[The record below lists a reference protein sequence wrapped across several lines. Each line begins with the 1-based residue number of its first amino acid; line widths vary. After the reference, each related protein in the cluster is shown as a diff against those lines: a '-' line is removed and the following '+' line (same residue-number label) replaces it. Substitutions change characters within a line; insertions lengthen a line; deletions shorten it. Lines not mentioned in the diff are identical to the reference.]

1 MRRQLTCAA
10 AGMAA
15 ALAFA
20 APAGAADWTAGA
32 FTAGDP
38 FFADV
43 GMGNGGYDVQ
53 HYSLGLDYDPATQ
66 ILDGKAKIRLI
77 PTQDLDR
84 FDLDLRTGINEE
96 GEGLTVSRV
105 AIGNQEPDWFTEGVQ
120 ELVIS
125 PRPKLHAGRTY
136 TVEVDYSGI
145 PATVFDPDN
154 SREGWVKN
162 QDGAFV
168 VNEPQGAPGWFPAN
182 DDMNDKATYDYA
194 ITVPEG
200 NVALGNGRLLSSV
213 TDGGKTTWRWHEDSP
228 MASYLTTATN
238 GDFDLTTQTGPN
250 GLPIYSAVDS
260 RGDSSATNGFSAANK
275 ATIAGH
281 IAAQPGILQVLSDLF
296 GPYPFSSAGGV
307 WDRGGVGY
315 ALESQTK
322 PMYDGTASR
331 STVVHEL
338 AHQWFGDSVTP
349 EVWPDIWLNEGFA
362 RFAEWIYTEKTG
374 GQSAQTSFN
383 TAYAAGPTSQRWTIA
398 PRGIPG
404 PAQLFADTAY
414 TRGGMTLQAL
424 RVKIGDDVFFPML
437 RKWHADHRHG
447 NATTED
453 FIELAEAES
462 GQQLDA
468 FFDIWL
474 FQPTKPAPGSW

>member
-10 AGMAA
+10 AGLAA
-15 ALAFA
+15 ALVLA
-20 APAGAADWTAGA
+20 APAAADWTAGA
-32 FTAGDP
+32 PTANDP
-38 FFADV
+38 FFGDV

-53 HYSLGLDYDPATQ
+53 HYSLDLDYDPATE
-66 ILDGKAKIRLI
+66 ILDASAEIELVAE
-77 PTQDLDR
+77 QDLER
-84 FDLDLRTGINEE
+84 FNLDLR
-96 GEGLTVSRV
+96 
-105 AIGNQEPDWFTEGVQ
+105 DWFAVSQVTVDGIAAAYVHEDVQ

-125 PRPKLHAGRTY
+125 PRPRLRAGGTY
-136 TVEVDYSGI
+136 TVKVDYRGVPEDVI
-145 PATVFDPDN
+145 DPDG
-154 SREGWVKN
+154 SSEGWVKN
-162 QDGAFV
+162 RDGAFV
-168 VNEPQGAPGWFPAN
+168 VNEPQGAPGWFPCN
-182 DDMNDKATYDYA
+182 DDMNDKATYDFT
-194 ITVPEG
+194 IKVPAG
-200 NVALGNGRLLSSV
+200 NVAIGNGRLISSA
-213 TDGGKTTWRWHEDSP
+213 TRGKKTHWRWREDSP

-238 GDFDLTTQTGPN
+238 GDFDLTIQTGPD

-260 RGDSSATNGFSAANK
+260 RGDSAATNGFSAAQK

-281 IAAQPGILQVLSDLF
+281 IAAQPGIIEVLSDLF

-331 STVVHEL
+331 GTVVHEL

-362 RFAEWIYTEKTG
+362 RFSEWIYTERTG

-383 TAYAAGPTSQRWTIA
+383 TAYATPATSSIWRIA
-398 PRGIPG
+398 PRAIPG
-404 PAQLFADTAY
+404 PDQLFASTAY

-424 RVKIGDDVFFPML
+424 REKIGDAVFFPML
-437 RKWHADHRHG
+437 RKWHADNRHG

-462 GQQLDA
+462 GQQLDD
-468 FFDIWL
+468 FFDVWL
-474 FQPTKPAPGSW
+474 YQPTKPTSW